1 MAADDKSNIKN
12 FTYWI
17 PINRIYW
24 NFFAI
29 HKHSFR
35 NYRSYTTKEI
45 KLERK
50 QRRFKIPILRAVG
63 KKGIKLTV
71 SCPDLNNKSTG
82 ENWSFEIFKF
92 FYLHQLK
99 WIFNTSS

>member
-1 MAADDKSNIKN
+1 MQWQQMINQTKKNI
-12 FTYWI
+12 THWI

-50 QRRFKIPILRAVG
+50 
-63 KKGIKLTV
+63 
-71 SCPDLNNKSTG
+71 
-82 ENWSFEIFKF
+82 E
-92 FYLHQLK
+92 
-99 WIFNTSS
+99 